1 MSTPRKKPPASPKPA
16 GTQLVPRPAEAPPE
30 IDLDTERFYSLQKM
44 YEAEMEKENPNEMKL
59 DRLEAQLEKV
69 QQAKRQK
76 TA

>member
-1 MSTPRKKPPASPKPA
+1 MMTKERA
-16 GTQLVPRPAEAPPE
+16 AEAPPE
-30 IDLDTERFYSLQKM
+30 IDLVTERFNSLQKM
-44 YEAEMEKENPNEMKL
+44 YEAEMGKEIPNEWKI